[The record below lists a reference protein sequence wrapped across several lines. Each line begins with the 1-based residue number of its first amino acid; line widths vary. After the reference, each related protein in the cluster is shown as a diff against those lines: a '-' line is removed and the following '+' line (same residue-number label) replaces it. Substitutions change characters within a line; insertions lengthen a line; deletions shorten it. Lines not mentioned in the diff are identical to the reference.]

1 MVVKE
6 GLLVIAGTFSP
17 KKLNI
22 NGSGSQT
29 VNVGGDVYFKKF
41 HTPDDPKTRKL
52 CVDASGVIDEC

>member
-29 VNVGGDVYFKKF
+29 VNVGGDVFLGEFEY
-41 HTPDDPKTRKL
+41 DPSKL
-52 CVDASGVIDEC
+52 CVDSSGVVIKCPTQ